1 MHHLELGLFNYQLKS
16 AKNELE
22 NIKQFTVDE
31 FQNMIKV
38 FIFVIEEII
47 IKYHKETMNANQAN
61 KLMNHW
67 LTCFITGIRC
77 LCNGTRLICH
87 GLQRKV
93 IDAEIVKY
101 SHISKHVFIPHITL
115 TTSETKLPFV
125 LGHQQLPVHVAFA
138 MAINKSQGKTS
149 GRVGVYLPEHVF

>member
-1 MHHLELGLFNYQLKS
+1 MVS
-16 AKNELE
+16 
-22 NIKQFTVDE
+22 
-31 FQNMIKV
+31 
-38 FIFVIEEII
+38 
-47 IKYHKETMNANQAN
+47 
-61 KLMNHW
+61 
-67 LTCFITGIRC
+67 

>member
-1 MHHLELGLFNYQLKS
+1 MSYGIIPFISVMLGDLPENAVLKS

-77 LCNGTRLICH
+77 IC
-87 GLQRKV
+87 QSM
-93 IDAEIVKY
+93 EIFFK
-101 SHISKHVFIPHITL
+101 IGAGDF
-115 TTSETKLPFV
+115 
-125 LGHQQLPVHVAFA
+125 
-138 MAINKSQGKTS
+138 
-149 GRVGVYLPEHVF
+149 